1 MGVIQ
6 IFINKNGKYLGAS
19 SSSYVWDDP
28 DNPKQLSIYVQLP
41 VFVLSGVAEVVGN
54 IATLEL
60 AYVGSPPSMKSLVMA
75 FGLMTSCGG
84 AIIGFIVNPFY
95 TPSNSIYFQ
104 FVTGA
109 VVVLFGPVIWFG
121 FRNMKTGR
129 DLMPELFE
137 ENLKNVIRTG
147 SLGTSMTE
155 AFGSGSGAAMF
166 EMGSKH
172 AMDAVTSNKAANP
185 A

>member
-28 DNPKQLSIYVQLP
+28 DDPKQVSLLLLAVLLHSNLALLSLSQLSIYVQLP

-75 FGLMTSCGG
+75 FALMTRYLLS
-84 AIIGFIVNPFY
+84 GFSTDSSSSFPHDKY
-95 TPSNSIYFQ
+95 
-104 FVTGA
+104 
-109 VVVLFGPVIWFG
+109 
-121 FRNMKTGR
+121 
-129 DLMPELFE
+129 
-137 ENLKNVIRTG
+137 
-147 SLGTSMTE
+147 
-155 AFGSGSGAAMF
+155 
-166 EMGSKH
+166 
-172 AMDAVTSNKAANP
+172 
-185 A
+185 